1 VITCVSTAACI
12 SSSRPNNNN
21 SSYPPVQVALFASR
35 HGPKAIPVE
44 AHEMTMA
51 HEAEGMGALA
61 VTVAF
66 PLKVALEGS
75 PKCPTMAKLRGDFYD
90 SMLKVRVCSGD

>member
-1 VITCVSTAACI
+1 
-12 SSSRPNNNN
+12 
-21 SSYPPVQVALFASR
+21 
-35 HGPKAIPVE
+35 
-44 AHEMTMA
+44 MTMA

-90 SMLKVRVCSGD
+90 SVLKVRVCSGD